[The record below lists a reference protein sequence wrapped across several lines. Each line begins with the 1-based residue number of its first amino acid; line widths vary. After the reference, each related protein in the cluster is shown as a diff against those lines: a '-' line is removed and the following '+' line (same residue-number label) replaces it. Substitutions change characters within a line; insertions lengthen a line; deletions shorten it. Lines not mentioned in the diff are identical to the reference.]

1 MFINNLICQNNCLKN
16 LKKAYFCAYYTT
28 YITIIIIFP
37 AHFSISV
44 ISQYI
49 RNFLVLVVCGCQD
62 NQFKEGALG
71 ISRML
76 CIIELDGVGCKNQK
90 LEQGEHPIYV
100 NISSFGKLSKE
111 NLI

>member
-1 MFINNLICQNNCLKN
+1 MIN
-16 LKKAYFCAYYTT
+16 
-28 YITIIIIFP
+28 P
-37 AHFSISV
+37 
-44 ISQYI
+44 
-49 RNFLVLVVCGCQD
+49 
-62 NQFKEGALG
+62 
-71 ISRML
+71 RML